1 MVAMITPE
9 LYVTA
14 DGSERWR
21 IRFRVDRRATSKT
34 FADQRGALE
43 FSGLID
49 ALGPAEAV
57 RVLNE
62 RLGVK
67 AGTHTVKSW
76 ATEHI
81 ESLSGV
87 QGGTKARY
95 RAYVR
100 NDLGRLGPLPLTAVT
115 PDAVSRWVTAMHEE
129 GGGSGKT
136 IKNKHGFLSSVFE
149 HAVRSMHV
157 TSNPCKGTRLPKT
170 VRDPMVFLTHDE
182 YARFLDYITPR
193 WQPLVATMFSTG
205 LRWGEI
211 TALQVGDVTLDIP
224 VDDLNIGTITVTRAW
239 KESDGGREL
248 GPPKSE
254 KSRRTITL
262 APETVEVLRPLMAG
276 RSAKAW
282 LFTNTR
288 GDFVKGQTFHDNV
301 WQPAVRLANG
311 EPGQKAGPKAKR
323 VARRLDAAGRVIE
336 PAKVPLGKR
345 PRPHDARHTCASWL
359 LARGIPITY
368 VQAHLGHESIT
379 TTVDRYGHLMPDARR
394 AIAEA
399 MSMSMT
405 LAHPQV
411 EGAAPIEA
419 LLQIGA

>member
-21 IRFRVDRRATSKT
+21 IRFRIDRRATSKT
-34 FADQRGALE
+34 FADQRGALT
-43 FSGLID
+43 FAGLID

-62 RLGVK
+62 RLGAK
-67 AGTHTVKSW
+67 AGTHTVESW

-129 GGGSGKT
+129 GGASGKT

-149 HAVRSMHV
+149 HAVRSRHV

-211 TALQVGDVTLDIP
+211 TALQVGDV
-224 VDDLNIGTITVTRAW
+224 DLEQATITITRAW
-239 KESDGGREL
+239 KDAERGREL

-254 KSRRTITL
+254 AARRTISL
-262 APETVEVLRPLMAG
+262 APETVDLLRPLTVG

-282 LFTNTR
+282 LFVNTR
-288 GDFVKGQTFHDNV
+288 GDVVKGQTFHDNV
-301 WQPAVRLANG
+301 WQPAVRLVNG
-311 EPGQKAGPKAKR
+311 EPGQKVGPKAKR
-323 VARRLDAAGRVIE
+323 VARRLDAEGRVIE
-336 PAKVPLGKR
+336 PATVPLGKW
-345 PRPHDARHTCASWL
+345 PRPHDARHSCASWL
-359 LARGIPITY
+359 LGAAVPINY

-379 TTVDRYGHLMPDARR
+379 TTVDRYGHVMPAARQ
-394 AIAEA
+394 AIAYA
-399 MSMSMT
+399 MSMALT
-405 LAHPQV
+405 QAHPQV
-411 EGAAPIEA
+411 ESAPQAVPLPEIEA
-419 LLQIGA
+419 